1 MGLPPW
7 DLQEQKYS
15 NISPQ
20 EARPL
25 CSVPSGAAELSEGN
39 QLVVLSESRVLR
51 ISSKCFEDALRAS
64 MFFYL
69 SSWLSC
75 QAFYI
80 TGEALQ
86 KIHMKSEL
94 LCRKQCAYVKCECEG
109 RSVMS
114 DSVTPW
120 TVAHQVLLS
129 MEFSI
134 QIYLSGLLFPSPGD
148 LPNSGIEP
156 KSPTLQADSLL
167 SEPPGK
173 PKHTGVGHLSLLQGI
188 LLTQESNRGLLHC
201 RWILYQRSYQ
211 GSPKH
216 L

>member
-1 MGLPPW
+1 
-7 DLQEQKYS
+7 
-15 NISPQ
+15 
-20 EARPL
+20 
-25 CSVPSGAAELSEGN
+25 
-39 QLVVLSESRVLR
+39 
-51 ISSKCFEDALRAS
+51 
-64 MFFYL
+64 
-69 SSWLSC
+69 
-75 QAFYI
+75 
-80 TGEALQ
+80 
-86 KIHMKSEL
+86 MKSEL

-120 TVAHQVLLS
+120 TVARQVPLS
-129 MEFSI
+129 MEFSR
-134 QIYLSGLLFPSPGD
+134 QVYLSGLPFPSPGD

-156 KSPTLQADSLL
+156 RSPTLQADSLL